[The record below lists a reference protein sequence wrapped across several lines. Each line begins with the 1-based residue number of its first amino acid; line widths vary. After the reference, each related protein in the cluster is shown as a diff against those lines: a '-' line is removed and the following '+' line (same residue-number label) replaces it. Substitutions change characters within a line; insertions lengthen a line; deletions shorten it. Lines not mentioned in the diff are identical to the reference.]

1 MLEQLGREARTATTP
16 SAEAAATPPQTG
28 GELLLPAPIIEI
40 TLRGQLGFP
49 NSLLEMK
56 KIRDEAMKLTGALH
70 VRIKNNSVPTE
81 IGEAEINE
89 DEGREKVER
98 RVVDLIVA
106 KDKRFKSN
114 AANIADAVIGSKR
127 MALSDDEPEKIADF
141 IAAQVAKT

>member
-1 MLEQLGREARTATTP
+1 
-16 SAEAAATPPQTG
+16 
-28 GELLLPAPIIEI
+28 
-40 TLRGQLGFP
+40 
-49 NSLLEMK
+49 
-56 KIRDEAMKLTGALH
+56 MKLTGALH

-81 IGEAEINE
+81 IGESEIDE

-114 AANIADAVIGSKR
+114 AANITDAVVGAKR

-141 IAAQVAKT
+141 IAAQVAKISDSKFVNREST